1 MIKVAVVG
9 GTGYTGVELLRL
21 LAQHPA
27 VSLDVI
33 TSRAEVGTPVA
44 CMFPSL
50 RGHVDLAFSPPDIER
65 LQECELVFFA
75 TPNGTSMTMVRPLF
89 DARVRVI
96 DLAADFRLRSA
107 EVFERWYGLRHRCP
121 DLLEQAVYGLPELN
135 REAIKDA
142 HLVANPGCYPTAVI
156 LGLTPLIEARLV
168 RADRLIADAKSGVS
182 GAGRQESVAHLFA
195 EAGDT
200 LKAYSVA
207 GHRHLPE
214 ILQALAR
221 INGSEADLVFVPHL
235 VPMIRGIHVTL
246 YAELLRREVDIQHVY
261 EERYRRE
268 PFIDVLPP
276 GSHPE
281 TRSVR
286 GCNTCRIATH
296 RPGQGD
302 RIVVLSV
309 IDNLVKGAAGQAIQ
323 NMNLMFGL
331 EETCG
336 LANIGLSP

>member
-1 MIKVAVVG
+1 
-9 GTGYTGVELLRL
+9 
-21 LAQHPA
+21 
-27 VSLDVI
+27 
-33 TSRAEVGTPVA
+33 
-44 CMFPSL
+44 
-50 RGHVDLAFSPPDIER
+50 
-65 LQECELVFFA
+65 
-75 TPNGTSMTMVRPLF
+75 MVRPLI

-156 LGLTPLIEARLV
+156 LGLAPLIEARLV

-336 LANIGLSP
+336 LASIGLSP